1 MLRVVFYDR
10 HADPNQELRQGHDG
24 EILTHLS
31 SLMKFS
37 SAKFGVVLLT
47 I

>member
-10 HADPNQELRQGHDG
+10 RGHDG